1 MLEAAQGLASDHQHR
16 PMHSTR
22 VHQSPDRRLT
32 VDTEGCGKD
41 GFKNSFGVRAMDVE
55 QIVLGLAFLK

>member
-1 MLEAAQGLASDHQHR
+1 
-16 PMHSTR
+16 MHSTR

-41 GFKNSFGVRAMDVE
+41 GFKSSCGVRAMEVE